1 MGMNVLK
8 VCGIILRQEDENA
21 MNESAF
27 VIGATEAHDSP
38 RPFRRCK
45 HQKRIAE

>member
-27 VIGATEAHDSP
+27 VIGATKAHDSP
-38 RPFRRCK
+38 RSFRRCK
-45 HQKRIAE
+45 TSEEDSE